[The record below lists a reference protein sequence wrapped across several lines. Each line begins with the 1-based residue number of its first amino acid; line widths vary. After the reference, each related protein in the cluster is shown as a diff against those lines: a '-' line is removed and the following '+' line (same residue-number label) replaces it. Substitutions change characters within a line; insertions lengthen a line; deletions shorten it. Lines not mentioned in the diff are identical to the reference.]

1 MSLEGGAE
9 GSGPPSAQRADIS
22 RWLGFSLAAGP
33 GRSHSLVARG
43 AVSSV
48 RPFAFHSA
56 SSLAHCCCACSLG
69 CLRRLRY
76 YQNSRDASCPGTVL
90 ASLMLQVHLRAN
102 AGDAERAHQRLLG
115 QGGAHGWSGGL
126 MAVRRCWPAMAW
138 GRPMTGAGLV

>member
-1 MSLEGGAE
+1 MSLEGRAE
-9 GSGPPSAQRADIS
+9 DSGPPSAQRADIS
-22 RWLGFSLAAGP
+22 RWLGSSLAAGP

-56 SSLAHCCCACSLG
+56 SSLVHCCCACSLG

-90 ASLMLQVHLRAN
+90 ASLLLQVHLCAN
-102 AGDAERAHQRLLG
+102 AGMQNWLT
-115 QGGAHGWSGGL
+115 GG
-126 MAVRRCWPAMAW
+126 CW
-138 GRPMTGAGLV
+138 GREERTAGAEGSWLCDGAGQPRLGAVL